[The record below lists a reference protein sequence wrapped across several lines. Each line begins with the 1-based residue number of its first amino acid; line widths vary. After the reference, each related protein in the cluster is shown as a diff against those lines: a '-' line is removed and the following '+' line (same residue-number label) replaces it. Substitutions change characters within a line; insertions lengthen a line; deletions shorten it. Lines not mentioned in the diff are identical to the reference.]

1 MIKRNLRGKIMH
13 NMQSSSNQVVA
24 RNKYSREQNSYNGI
38 FIKYK
43 VQIISHVIHS
53 WFHHWYVSSF
63 FSRNLFREVLRFFKK
78 YKVI

>member
-53 WFHHWYVSSF
+53 WFHH
-63 FSRNLFREVLRFFKK
+63 
-78 YKVI
+78 